1 MPLEQQMNGQVVTVI
16 TSSFVGQVVQKPAMR
31 NLARQLKLRLDV
43 SKVELRR
50 WELFE
55 PCSTRLSWLVGV

>member
-50 WELFE
+50 
-55 PCSTRLSWLVGV
+55 